1 MAAEG
6 SRKQSEGVVVS
17 AAAQGLYLVALSD
30 GRRVTASMG
39 AAARRTTVKVIP
51 GDRVLVSLS
60 VYQPSEA
67 RIEVR
72 FG

>member
-1 MAAEG
+1 MAPES
-6 SRKQSEGVVVS
+6 SRKQLEGIVVS
-17 AAAQGLYLVALSD
+17 AAAQGLYLVELSD

-39 AAARRTTVKVIP
+39 VAARRATVKVIP
-51 GDRVLVSLS
+51 GNKVLVSLS

-67 RIEVR
+67 RFEVR